1 MRHLHFGGCASNQE
15 TVGAERWDMRLQ
27 RASFITANITAKAL
41 LWAAM
46 ILVCPA
52 IATAQHHGHGFGAS
66 IPGPPT
72 RPDGVDEKD
81 TLKDFHHALAVQAT
95 SQQIAE
101 FQTLVKNAE
110 AAKAE
115 LQQFQQQQSKETD
128 AAESAR
134 NAALD
139 QALQKARSETQEFIG
154 GFSDAQKSGLKEITK
169 RLGKA
174 DSDLEQEEK
183 KLDQSLQTPKVAAPE
198 VAAEAESLDK
208 ALTDFSNQQL
218 ALGKEMGIT
227 LAAGQDLTFTLPS
240 VNSPASIANRTVA
253 VAVSGALS
261 QVAVE
266 GSRRTFKFDLV
277 ADLSDLQQSITELL
291 RVQLDR
297 ANRCGERVA
306 VRQAMLSP
314 SPPATLVAVQ
324 LHLER
329 WTCTQMVG
337 RVVANELAESD
348 ASIEIRLT
356 PGVEKSNTLE
366 LTSEF
371 GRIEASGMMADA
383 LRSGDLGNDL
393 RDKVTQSILSALRAG
408 ADFKRTLPPVLQSG
422 AVIQSAKFQDAAG
435 TLRVVLE
442 GQIQISSE
450 QADLLAS
457 ELNQALSS
465 RETPQ

>member
-1 MRHLHFGGCASNQE
+1 MG
-15 TVGAERWDMRLQ
+15 LQ
-27 RASFITANITAKAL
+27 RASFITAKAL
-41 LWAAM
+41 LWATM

-52 IATAQHHGHGFGAS
+52 IATAQHHGGQSAGGS
-66 IPGPPT
+66 IPGAPG

-95 SQQIAE
+95 SPQIAE
-101 FQTLVKNAE
+101 FQTLVKTAD

-115 LQQFQQQQSKETD
+115 LQQFRSKARA
-128 AAESAR
+128 AAESAP

-183 KLDQSLQTPKVAAPE
+183 KLDQSLQTPNVAPE
-198 VAAEAESLDK
+198 VAAHAESLDK

-218 ALGKEMGIT
+218 ALGREMGIT
-227 LAAGQDLTFTLPS
+227 LATGQDLTFTLPS

-291 RVQLDR
+291 RVRLNR
-297 ANRCGERVA
+297 ENRCGERVA
-306 VRQAMLSP
+306 VRQATLSP

-337 RVVANELAESD
+337 RVSANELAESD
-348 ASIEIRLT
+348 GSIEIRLT

-408 ADFKRTLPPVLQSG
+408 ADFKRTLPPSLQSG

-450 QADLLAS
+450 QAELLAS

>member
-1 MRHLHFGGCASNQE
+1 
-15 TVGAERWDMRLQ
+15 MRLQ
-27 RASFITANITAKAL
+27 RSSFIAAKVLLGAAL
-41 LWAAM
+41 

-52 IATAQHHGHGFGAS
+52 IAIAQHHGGHGVGGS
-66 IPGPPT
+66 IPGAPG
-72 RPDGVDEKD
+72 RPDGVDEED
-81 TLKDFHHALAVQAT
+81 TLKDFHHSLAVQAT

-101 FQTLVKNAE
+101 FQTLVKSAE
-110 AAKAE
+110 AAKTE
-115 LQQFQQQQSKETD
+115 LQQFHQQRQERD
-128 AAESAR
+128 AAQSAR

-139 QALQKARSETQEFIG
+139 QALEKARSETQKFIS

-183 KLDQSLQTPKVAAPE
+183 KLDQSLQLANGAGPE
-198 VAAEAESLDK
+198 VAAHAESLEK

-218 ALGKEMGIT
+218 ALGREMGIT
-227 LAAGQDLTFTLPS
+227 LATGQDLTFTLPP
-240 VNSPASIANRTVA
+240 VKNAANVANRTVA
-253 VAVSGALS
+253 VAVSGTLS
-261 QVAVE
+261 QVATE
-266 GSRRTFKFDLV
+266 GSRRTFKLDLV
-277 ADLSDLQQSITELL
+277 ADLSDLQQNITELL

-306 VRQAMLSP
+306 VRQAMLTP
-314 SPPATLVAVQ
+314 SAPATLVSVR

-329 WTCTQMVG
+329 WTCTQTFG
-337 RVVANELAESD
+337 RVSANELAESD
-348 ASIEIRLT
+348 GSIEIRLT
-356 PGVEKSNTLE
+356 PAVEKSNALR

-393 RDKVTQSILSALRAG
+393 RDKVAQSILSALRAV
-408 ADFKRTLPPVLQSG
+408 ADVKMTLPPVLQSA

-457 ELNQALSS
+457 QLNQALSS

>member
-1 MRHLHFGGCASNQE
+1 
-15 TVGAERWDMRLQ
+15 MRLQ
-27 RASFITANITAKAL
+27 RSSFIAAKML
-41 LWAAM
+41 LWVAM

-52 IATAQHHGHGFGAS
+52 IATAQHHGGHGVGGS
-66 IPGPPT
+66 TPGGPG

-101 FQTLVKNAE
+101 FQKLVKNAE
-110 AAKAE
+110 AAKTE
-115 LQQFQQQQSKETD
+115 LQQFQQQSQEKD

-134 NAALD
+134 DAALD
-139 QALQKARSETQEFIG
+139 QALEKARSETQKFIG
-154 GFSDAQKSGLKEITK
+154 GFSDAQKSGLKEIAK

-183 KLDQSLQTPKVAAPE
+183 KLDQSLQLANVAGSE
-198 VAAEAESLDK
+198 VASHAESLDK
-208 ALTDFSNQQL
+208 ALSDFANQQL
-218 ALGKEMGIT
+218 ALGREMGIT
-227 LAAGQDLTFTLPS
+227 LATGQDLTFTLPS
-240 VNSPASIANRTVA
+240 VNSPASIAKRTVT

-266 GSRRTFKFDLV
+266 GSQHTFKLDLV
-277 ADLSDLQQSITELL
+277 ADLSDLQQNITELL
-291 RVQLDR
+291 RGQLDR

-306 VRQAMLSP
+306 VRQAILTP
-314 SPPATLVAVQ
+314 SAPATVVSVQ

-329 WTCTQMVG
+329 WTCTQMSG
-337 RVVANELAESD
+337 RVSANELAESD
-348 ASIEIRLT
+348 GSIEIRLT
-356 PGVEKSNTLE
+356 PVVEKSNALT

-371 GRIEASGMMADA
+371 GRIQASGMMADA
-383 LRSGDLGNDL
+383 LRSGDLGNEL

-408 ADFKRTLPPVLQSG
+408 ADFKTTLPPVLQSG
-422 AVIQSAKFQDAAG
+422 ALIQRARFEDAAG
-435 TLRVVLE
+435 ILRGVLE

-457 ELNQALSS
+457 QLNQALSS

>member
-1 MRHLHFGGCASNQE
+1 
-15 TVGAERWDMRLQ
+15 MRLQ
-27 RASFITANITAKAL
+27 RSSFIVAKML
-41 LWAAM
+41 LWVAM

-52 IATAQHHGHGFGAS
+52 IATAQHHGGHGVGGS
-66 IPGPPT
+66 TPGGPG

-110 AAKAE
+110 AAKTE
-115 LQQFQQQQSKETD
+115 LQQFQQRSQERD

-134 NAALD
+134 DAALD
-139 QALQKARSETQEFIG
+139 QALEKARSETQKFIG
-154 GFSDAQKSGLKEITK
+154 GFSDAQKSGLKEIAK

-183 KLDQSLQTPKVAAPE
+183 KLDQSLQLANVAGSE
-198 VAAEAESLDK
+198 VASHAESLDK
-208 ALTDFSNQQL
+208 ALSDFANQQL
-218 ALGKEMGIT
+218 ALGREMGIT
-227 LAAGQDLTFTLPS
+227 LATGQDLTFTLPS
-240 VNSPASIANRTVA
+240 VNSPASIAKRTVT
-253 VAVSGALS
+253 VAVSGTLS

-266 GSRRTFKFDLV
+266 GSQHTFKLDLV
-277 ADLSDLQQSITELL
+277 ADLSDLQQNITELL
-291 RVQLDR
+291 RGQLDR

-306 VRQAMLSP
+306 VRQAILTP
-314 SPPATLVAVQ
+314 SAPATVVSVQ

-329 WTCTQMVG
+329 WTCTQMSG
-337 RVVANELAESD
+337 RVSANELAESD
-348 ASIEIRLT
+348 GSIEIRLT
-356 PGVEKSNTLE
+356 PVVEKSNALT

-371 GRIEASGMMADA
+371 GRIQASGMMADA
-383 LRSGDLGNDL
+383 LRSGDLGNEL

-408 ADFKRTLPPVLQSG
+408 ADFKTTLPPVLQSG
-422 AVIQSAKFQDAAG
+422 ALIQRARFEDAAG
-435 TLRVVLE
+435 ILRGVLE

-457 ELNQALSS
+457 QLNQALSS

>member
-1 MRHLHFGGCASNQE
+1 MRYLHFGCCISSQE
-15 TVGAERWDMRLQ
+15 TIRTELCVMRLQ
-27 RASFITANITAKAL
+27 RSSFIVAKML
-41 LWAAM
+41 LWVAM

-52 IATAQHHGHGFGAS
+52 IATAQHHGGHGVGGS
-66 IPGPPT
+66 TPGGPG

-110 AAKAE
+110 AAKTE
-115 LQQFQQQQSKETD
+115 LQQFQQQSQERD

-134 NAALD
+134 DAALD
-139 QALQKARSETQEFIG
+139 QALEKARSETQKFIG
-154 GFSDAQKSGLKEITK
+154 GFSDAQKSGLKEIAK

-183 KLDQSLQTPKVAAPE
+183 KLDQSLQLANVAGSE
-198 VAAEAESLDK
+198 VASHAESLDK
-208 ALTDFSNQQL
+208 ALSDFANQQL
-218 ALGKEMGIT
+218 ALGRGMGIT
-227 LAAGQDLTFTLPS
+227 LATGQDLTFTLPS
-240 VNSPASIANRTVA
+240 VNSPASIAKRTVT
-253 VAVSGALS
+253 VAVSGTLS

-266 GSRRTFKFDLV
+266 GSRHTFKLDLV
-277 ADLSDLQQSITELL
+277 ADLSDLQQNITELL
-291 RVQLDR
+291 RGQLDR

-306 VRQAMLSP
+306 VRQAILTP
-314 SPPATLVAVQ
+314 SAPATVVSVQ

-329 WTCTQMVG
+329 WTCTQMSG
-337 RVVANELAESD
+337 RVSANELAESD
-348 ASIEIRLT
+348 GSIEIRLT
-356 PGVEKSNTLE
+356 PVVEKSNALT

-371 GRIEASGMMADA
+371 GRIQASGMMADA
-383 LRSGDLGNDL
+383 LRSGDLGNEL

-408 ADFKRTLPPVLQSG
+408 ADFKTTLPPVLQSG
-422 AVIQSAKFQDAAG
+422 ALIQRARFEDAAG
-435 TLRVVLE
+435 ILRGVLE

-457 ELNQALSS
+457 QLNQALSS